1 MLTLQYIPLNEI
13 ENLDSENKVRR
24 LLSLVKE
31 DKILLVEGRL
41 TPKEEAKLIESTMEE
56 ITKSFKGI
64 EICTVYPQKKKDVQ
78 FFSRLRK
85 EVLNMLGYRQGIT
98 IIGPASI
105 IKDIKR
111 DPTKIELLTRNNK
124 KIRRS
129 MNKSNK

>member
-13 ENLDSENKVRR
+13 ENLDSQDKIKK

-41 TPKEEAKLIESTMEE
+41 TPAEEVKLIESTMEE
-56 ITKSFKGI
+56 ISKSFKGI
-64 EICTVYPQKKKDVQ
+64 EICTVYPQKKREVQ

-85 EVLNMLGYRQGIT
+85 EVLNILGYRQGIT

-111 DPTKIELLTRNNK
+111 DPTKIELLTRNSK
-124 KIRRS
+124 KFRS
-129 MNKSNK
+129 MQAKK

>member
-13 ENLDSENKVRR
+13 ENLDSQDKIKK

-41 TPKEEAKLIESTMEE
+41 TPAEEVKLIESTMEE
-56 ITKSFKGI
+56 ISKSFKGI
-64 EICTVYPQKKKDVQ
+64 EICTVYPQKKREVQ

-85 EVLNMLGYRQGIT
+85 EVLNILGYRQGIT

-111 DPTKIELLTRNNK
+111 DPTKIELLTRNSK
-124 KIRRS
+124 KFRR
-129 MNKSNK
+129 MQAKK

>member
-13 ENLDSENKVRR
+13 ENLDSQDKIRK

-41 TPKEEAKLIESTMEE
+41 TPGEEAKLIESTMEE

-64 EICTVYPQKKKDVQ
+64 EICTVYPQRKKEVQ
-78 FFSRLRK
+78 FFHRLRK

-111 DPTKIELLTRNNK
+111 DPTKIELLTRNSK
-124 KIRRS
+124 KLRR
-129 MNKSNK
+129 MQARK

>member
-1 MLTLQYIPLNEI
+1 MLTLQYIPINEI
-13 ENLDSENKVRR
+13 ENLDSQDKIKK

-41 TPKEEAKLIESTMEE
+41 TPAEEVKLIESTMEE
-56 ITKSFKGI
+56 ISKSFKGI
-64 EICTVYPQKKKDVQ
+64 EICTVYPQKKREVQ

-85 EVLNMLGYRQGIT
+85 EVLNILGYRQGIT

-111 DPTKIELLTRNNK
+111 DPTKIELLTRNSK
-124 KIRRS
+124 KFRR
-129 MNKSNK
+129 MQAKK

>member
-1 MLTLQYIPLNEI
+1 MLTLQYIPINEI
-13 ENLDSENKVRR
+13 ENLDSQDKIRK

-31 DKILLVEGRL
+31 DRILLVEGRL
-41 TPKEEAKLIESTMEE
+41 TPGEEAKLIESTMEE

-64 EICTVYPQKKKDVQ
+64 EICTVYPQRKREVQ
-78 FFSRLRK
+78 FFDRLRK

-124 KIRRS
+124 KFRR
-129 MNKSNK
+129 MQAKK